1 MLRLNVLALTALT
14 GAYLPR
20 MIERREGLVVNVAS
34 TAAFQPLPYFAAYSA
49 SKAFV
54 LSLGEALWAEARTAG
69 VHVVTVCPG
78 PVTTSFHES
87 AGDAGE
93 PTGVKRLMRRR
104 YLTADMVVDATFAAV
119 EADRPRAVLRLP
131 GARVLHGATSTAG
144 LLVPRRW
151 EMLAIERFSR
161 WLFRP
166 T

>member
-1 MLRLNVLALTALT
+1 
-14 GAYLPR
+14 
-20 MIERREGLVVNVAS
+20 
-34 TAAFQPLPYFAAYSA
+34 
-49 SKAFV
+49 V
-54 LSLGEALWAEARTAG
+54 LSLGEALWAEASTAG

-78 PVTTSFHES
+78 PVTTSFHER